1 MTQTE
6 IKALV
11 SEGTKL
17 AGEVAKL
24 ESKKSRLD
32 EIKGKLRELAG
43 EKDATFAG
51 ANEGES
57 ATVKQIAATTVRS
70 VPAEMLP
77 KVKRQAGKFLHD
89 LFNLAPAK
97 GFELAAYKLLPK
109 QQAEKLTA
117 MLKAASTARVSFG

>member
-11 SEGTKL
+11 SEGAKL
-17 AGEVAKL
+17 AAEVAKL
-24 ESKKSRLD
+24 KTKDERLD
-32 EIKGKLRELAG
+32 AIKAQLRELAG
-43 EKDATFAG
+43 KEDKTF
-51 ANEGES
+51 EGQNGEI
-57 ATVKQIAATTVRS
+57 AEVKQIGDTIARK
-70 VPAEMLP
+70 VPTENLK
-77 KVKRQAGKFLHD
+77 KVKRAAGKFLFD

-117 MLKAASTARVSFG
+117 MLKAASTARVSFA